1 MNLCNDISPILFTPS
16 IEPELKVGNH
26 IFTHKI
32 VTYSISINSHG
43 RFIPFFLRL
52 CKAKIFLK
60 KKKKFEISSNLDRIC
75 IISFETESNSNLE
88 VPYSK
93 NTTYRWVCF
102 SSKIIGWN
110 EAWKLYN
117 VIMTNDSG
125 SLTIGF
131 LRVGIADGESGR
143 DTGFADWFGVE
154 EETASS
160 PFTFFELGSP
170 IVRPEET
177 QHRFCR
183 WVWSVRERRLP
194 RRLLVSSS

>member
-1 MNLCNDISPILFTPS
+1 MASSQYIPEWNYARPTEVVVHMRYIIDTEMNLCNDISPILFTPS

-52 CKAKIFLK
+52 
-60 KKKKFEISSNLDRIC
+60 
-75 IISFETESNSNLE
+75 
-88 VPYSK
+88 
-93 NTTYRWVCF
+93 
-102 SSKIIGWN
+102 
-110 EAWKLYN
+110 
-117 VIMTNDSG
+117 
-125 SLTIGF
+125 IGF

-183 WVWSVRERRLP
+183 WV
-194 RRLLVSSS
+194 